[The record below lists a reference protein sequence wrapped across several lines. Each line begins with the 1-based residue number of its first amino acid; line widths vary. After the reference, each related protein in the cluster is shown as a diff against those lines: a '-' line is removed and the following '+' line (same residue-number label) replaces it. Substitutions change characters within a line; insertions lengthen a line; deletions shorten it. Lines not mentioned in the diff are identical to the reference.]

1 MHFFIAIIYF
11 FIPEV
16 FNKLQFN
23 LYHFLSSLFFLSK
36 FFFNK
41 EPLLVV
47 GWTLEY
53 EMFFYLLF
61 ALSIFFKNKIYSIF
75 FIYTSVLTFV
85 FFGIIDELFIEF
97 LFGMLIALI
106 YIYFN
111 IKIKNIF
118 SKYSY
123 LFLIFGIALLCL
135 PLFFFYNLSRYIQSG
150 IPSFLILLGLV
161 FSKQL
166 TSRVLVFLGDAS
178 YSIYLTH
185 PFVVRSI
192 FKLGRNFLPTTNAEI
207 LIIFTL
213 IISVFFGLLIN
224 LLVENR
230 FRKIIN
236 SKSN

>member
-1 MHFFIAIIYF
+1 
-11 FIPEV
+11 
-16 FNKLQFN
+16 
-23 LYHFLSSLFFLSK
+23 
-36 FFFNK
+36 
-41 EPLLVV
+41 
-47 GWTLEY
+47 
-53 EMFFYLLF
+53 MFFYLLF